1 MNLKYLIKK
10 MKEQQQQHL
19 ETILKQQKDLAV
31 EIQELNTTVAIKKEQ
46 FLKLQGIVEY
56 LSSLG
61 VEKTQEVSE
70 VQIDE

>member
-10 MKEQQQQHL
+10 MKEQQQHL

-56 LSSLG
+56 LNSLG
-61 VEKTQEVSE
+61 VEKSQEVPE

>member
-1 MNLKYLIKK
+1 
-10 MKEQQQQHL
+10 MKEQQQQQHL

-31 EIQELNTTVAIKKEQ
+31 EIQELSTTVAIKKEQ

-61 VEKTQEVSE
+61 VEKTQEVPE

>member
-1 MNLKYLIKK
+1 

-31 EIQELNTTVAIKKEQ
+31 EIQELSTTIAIKKEQ
-46 FLKLQGIVEY
+46 FLKLQGIIEY

-61 VEKTQEVSE
+61 VEKSQEVPE
-70 VQIDE
+70 VQINE

>member
-1 MNLKYLIKK
+1 

-31 EIQELNTTVAIKKEQ
+31 EIQELSTTVAIKKEQ

-56 LSSLG
+56 LNSLG
-61 VEKTQEVSE
+61 VEQTQEVPE